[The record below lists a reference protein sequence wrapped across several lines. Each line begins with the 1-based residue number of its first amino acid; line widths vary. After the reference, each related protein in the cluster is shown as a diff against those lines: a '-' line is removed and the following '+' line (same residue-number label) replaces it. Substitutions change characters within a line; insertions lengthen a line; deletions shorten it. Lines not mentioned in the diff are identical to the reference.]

1 MPGTFSLPP
10 TSKETARLRSRHARA
25 VMHVGI
31 ANPRCAG
38 KTFPAHAQPT
48 ILHICQE
55 AHYSDAKWASWRLK
69 LPAVGGIYAV
79 IIVFQITG
87 HSTFFNKFL
96 MLIWQKIPKLRIIGH
111 LWDYYSIMI
120 SGHISA
126 GHIVTI
132 TGKSAVM
139 TLAVTSHQCQWHVSW
154 RHNGMHFA
162 FPLYKLWHFID
173 IVSTFELL
181 VNTTGHIF
189 TVLISFLVSLN
200 IQLCRKFLQISDIFV
215 SRYHFFR
222 NSDKYKSGF
231 YLPVI
236 HHTQKITSNF
246 TYLYHQFH

>member
-1 MPGTFSLPP
+1 MDSMALQTTGNSDIWPSTWPCLFALTKDQYLRVPISWCDHALQTLLINSHRHGPLIRYVKLWVAHAPGMPGTFSLPP
-10 TSKETARLRSRHARA
+10 TSKETASLRSRHARA

-69 LPAVGGIYAV
+69 LPAVGGISAV

-87 HSTFFNKFL
+87 HSTFFNNFL

-111 LWDYYSIMI
+111 LWDYYSIVI

-126 GHIVTI
+126 GHSVTT

-154 RHNGMHFA
+154 YA
-162 FPLYKLWHFID
+162 FCI
-173 IVSTFELL
+173 ST
-181 VNTTGHIF
+181 V
-189 TVLISFLVSLN
+189 
-200 IQLCRKFLQISDIFV
+200 
-215 SRYHFFR
+215 
-222 NSDKYKSGF
+222 
-231 YLPVI
+231 
-236 HHTQKITSNF
+236 
-246 TYLYHQFH
+246 